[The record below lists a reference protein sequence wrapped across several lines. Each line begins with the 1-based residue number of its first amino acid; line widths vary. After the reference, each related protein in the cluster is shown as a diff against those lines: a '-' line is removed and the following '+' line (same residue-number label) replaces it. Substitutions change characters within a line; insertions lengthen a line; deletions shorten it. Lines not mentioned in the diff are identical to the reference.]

1 MLKEGFEKIGSK
13 PLLPFDQKR
22 TMNIFELKNQGDL
35 TSTELQNIFQD
46 YGVHVSVKRF
56 EDDKELKGKH
66 YVRISSWNNNK

>member
-1 MLKEGFEKIGSK
+1 
-13 PLLPFDQKR
+13 
-22 TMNIFELKNQGDL
+22 MNIFELKNQGDL